1 MLDRAEAGL
10 DEVRGGLDA
19 HHTAV
24 PVALQEQGGRLL
36 VRLREGG
43 REGERQGGRERRREG
58 GREGGRREGGR
69 EGGGRG

>member
-10 DEVRGGLDA
+10 DEVRDGLGT

-36 VRLREGG
+36 IRLREGV
-43 REGERQGGRERRREG
+43 REGEREG
-58 GREGGRREGGR
+58 GSVHAH
-69 EGGGRG
+69 

>member
-36 VRLREGG
+36 VRLREGV
-43 REGERQGGRERRREG
+43 REG
-58 GREGGRREGGR
+58 GREGGSVHAH
-69 EGGGRG
+69 